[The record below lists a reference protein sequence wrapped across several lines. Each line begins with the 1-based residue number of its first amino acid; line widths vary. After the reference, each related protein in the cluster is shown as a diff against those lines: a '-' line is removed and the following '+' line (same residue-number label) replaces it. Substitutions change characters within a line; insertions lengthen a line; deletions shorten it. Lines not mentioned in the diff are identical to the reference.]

1 MKRGVLGLLFVLF
14 AYPEYTFAHNFKLDS
29 YGCHNNG
36 ALNVYEC
43 HDGVM
48 KGKSWP
54 NPGGKTQMLVKLNTP
69 PPPPPPP
76 PPASL
81 PCIPPPPP
89 VAKIGRDSSGVLLTW
104 DPVPPMEE
112 TVTYEVAFYARD
124 SRDTPLPQAEIDR
137 LSVISPTGA
146 HTMVFLGSIMP
157 DTGYWFRVR
166 AIHKQTYGPWSE
178 SVYFKGLP

>member
-1 MKRGVLGLLFVLF
+1 MKQLFLGLLFVLF

-54 NPGGKTQMLVKLNTP
+54 NPDGKTKMLVELNTP
-69 PPPPPPP
+69 PPPPAP
-76 PPASL
+76 L

-112 TVTYEVAFYARD
+112 TVTYEIAFYARD
-124 SRDTPLPQAEIDR
+124 IKDTPLPQAEIDR
-137 LSVISPTGA
+137 ISVIVPTGV
-146 HTMVFLGSIMP
+146 HTVVFLGSIMP
-157 DTGYWFRVR
+157 ETGYWFRVR
-166 AIHKQTYGPWSE
+166 AIHKQAYGPWSD
-178 SVYFKGLP
+178 SAYFKGLP

>member
-1 MKRGVLGLLFVLF
+1 MKLLGLLLVFLV
-14 AYPEYTFAHNFKLDS
+14 YPSLLWAHNFKLDS

-36 ALNVYEC
+36 SLNVYEC
-43 HDGVM
+43 HAGAM

-54 NPGGKTQMLVKLNTP
+54 NPEGKNKMLVELNTP
-69 PPPPPPP
+69 PPPPPPAP
-76 PPASL
+76 L
-81 PCIPPPPP
+81 PCSPPPPP
-89 VAKIGRDSSGVLLTW
+89 VAKIGRGSSGVLLTW

-112 TVTYEVAFYARD
+112 AVTYEISFYARD
-124 SRDTPLPQAEIDR
+124 VRDTPLPQMEIDR

-146 HTMVFLGSIMP
+146 HTIVFLGSIMP

-166 AIHKQTYGPWSE
+166 AIHKKAYSPWSE